1 MHNCYI
7 TLLLTFFRALCAD
20 QLAEKVFKNWDLD
33 NNGLISFEEFA
44 YIIFLMTKAPKE
56 VKLGHIFNILD
67 VDCNGTLSAQEVI
80 QAIKHA
86 HDILGDLNFD
96 YNSKGIKVFRS
107 MDQDGDL
114 RINKKEFV
122 KACLEDQ
129 DLGQLMEQL
138 MSSPELFQK

>member
-1 MHNCYI
+1 MSNKTESI
-7 TLLLTFFRALCAD
+7 IADIMTLD
-20 QLAEKVFKNWDLD
+20 SHYEIEQ
-33 NNGLISFEEFA
+33 
-44 YIIFLMTKAPKE
+44 
-56 VKLGHIFNILD
+56 
-67 VDCNGTLSAQEVI
+67 VI